1 MCYNPTTMDDG
12 SAVPLP
18 QPDSSQAQRLTTKQR
33 AGLVAGVIVVVAL
46 LAWAILAVLWMIR
59 NPAQTET
66 LRDVF
71 IILMAVE
78 TLVIGVALIILIVQ
92 LARLTNLLQNEIKP
106 ILMSTQ
112 ETVSTLRGTTRFL
125 SDNLVA
131 PVVKVNSSMAAVRRI
146 FDLLHLGG
154 RK

>member
-1 MCYNPTTMDDG
+1 MTDAAP
-12 SAVPLP
+12 SAPSP
-18 QPDSSQAQRLTTKQR
+18 SKGRPQRLTPKQR
-33 AGLVAGVIVVVAL
+33 AGLVAGVILVVAL
-46 LAWAILAVLWMIR
+46 LAGAVMAVLWMAR

-71 IILMAVE
+71 IILMALE
-78 TLVIGVALIILIVQ
+78 SLVIGIALIVLIVQ

-106 ILMSTQ
+106 ILESTQ

-146 FDLLHLGG
+146 LDLLHLGR

>member
-1 MCYNPTTMDDG
+1 MCYNPATMDDG

-18 QPDSSQAQRLTTKQR
+18 PSDRSRAQRLTAKQR
-33 AGLVAGVIVVVAL
+33 AVLVAGAIVVVAL
-46 LAWAILAVLWMIR
+46 FAGAIAAVLWMVR
-59 NPAQTET
+59 HPSQTEN

-71 IILMAVE
+71 IILMALE
-78 TLVIGVALIILIVQ
+78 SLVIGTALIILIVQ

-106 ILMSTQ
+106 ILESTR

-131 PVVKVNSSMAAVRRI
+131 PVVKVNSSLAAVRRI
-146 FDLLHLGG
+146 LDLLHLGR